1 MKMKKLNKNELQVRF
16 EKLVVEMELLFEIYQ
31 NKKEYQ
37 QRLTRLSVE
46 LSDVYAQLNGL
57 PAIND
62 IERQQWQKTQKV
74 GLKQYFNIESTVQ
87 ILTTKHNV
95 DPLVGEELKE
105 VLTKINQLSVELEA
119 LKDTKEFKEKHKE
132 YLKLKSKLEEV
143 KFKPKPIELPKQP
156 KSKIDGYSI
165 GFIKSALKN
174 LHELYRYDV
183 EAYNDLTQAVK
194 VISLTHNQIIA
205 INQAIDE
212 GRIDKS
218 LSKDYELACQKVFK
232 VLTEKNVFKMKV
244 INHFF

>member
-1 MKMKKLNKNELQVRF
+1 MKKLTKMKMENKL
-16 EKLVVEMELLFEIYQ
+16 EKLLVEVNLLCEVYQ

-37 QRLTRLSVE
+37 IRLSRLSE
-46 LSDVYAQLNGL
+46 QISDVYAQLNGL

-95 DPLVGEELKE
+95 DPLVGEALKE

-174 LHELYRYDV
+174 LHELYHYDV
-183 EAYNDLTQAVK
+183 EAYHDVIRGLEVVSLTQ
-194 VISLTHNQIIA
+194 NQIIA
-205 INQAIDE
+205 INQAMDE
-212 GRIDKS
+212 GRVDKA
-218 LSKDYELACQKVFK
+218 LSKDFELACQKVFK
-232 VLTEKNVFKMKV
+232 VLTEKNVYKMKQ
-244 INHFF
+244 INFF